1 MYLWYFFFS
10 AYFSVM
16 YGIYG
21 KKCCFKSFQICSE
34 VSLVTIELSGI
45 VLILTFFNVFLD
57 ANAETLLTFLDYSA
71 LYNWGMGVPFK
82 VLSISSRAL
91 GINFR
96 VSVFDPLSDFS
107 FSSVPLSPCHFS
119 RLEKSL
125 LIFSFYEPLTF
136 WSRFFQQDDNEVFS
150 VDFMEPVLLNS
161 FRTVLI
167 FFKKSSSQVL
177 KWFTP
182 HLLSKRCFLN
192 KI

>member
-1 MYLWYFFFS
+1 
-10 AYFSVM
+10 M

-21 KKCCFKSFQICSE
+21 KKCCFKSFQTCSE
-34 VSLVTIELSGI
+34 ISLVTIELSGI

-107 FSSVPLSPCHFS
+107 FSSVLLSPCHFS
-119 RLEKSL
+119 RLEKLL